1 MAQSLPFN
9 RLKARLIAS
18 TALVAVG
25 VSGPVLAQVK
35 DGSVAAGAATI
46 TQSGSQTTIQQ
57 GSDRAILNWRSFSI
71 PPGSAVRFQ
80 QPSGSSVTLN
90 RVTGGD
96 VSTIQGQLSAN
107 GQVLLINPNG
117 VLFDRGA
124 RIDVGGLTATTATIA
139 DQDFMAGRMIFSD
152 PGKPGAIVENRG
164 RISAA
169 EGGYVVLAGRAVSNS
184 GVIDARLGTVVLA
197 GAKRFVLDIRGD
209 RLLAFDITESVD
221 GTPTDRDGKP
231 VAALV
236 DQSGTIRADGGTVKL
251 TARGA
256 EGVIAQ
262 AVNNRGLLRAQSV
275 SVIDGEV
282 ILDGGPNGAVS
293 HGGAIDLTG
302 AGEGSKGGR
311 ASLLG
316 GAVTL
321 TGPASIDASAA
332 AGGGTILVGGDYQ
345 GRPGVATSATVT
357 VGPAASLRADAL
369 NQGDGGKIIAW
380 SEQGTRFSGSASVKG
395 GPNGGNGGL
404 VETSS
409 RGKLAY
415 DGKVDLKA
423 PRGKAGT
430 LLLDPDDLT
439 IAATANN
446 NVDLASQTIT
456 TTGTGS
462 ILTVAS
468 ISAALDSGNVVIQ
481 TAGTLGG
488 SGGTITL
495 DASLTKNT
503 ASSLTLKAHRSIA
516 LTSNGTI
523 ALSGAGS
530 VTLIADQLSSG
541 TGAITG
547 ASNARITVASDLSLK
562 AGSGI
567 GTSGSPIAMQVGGV
581 LAARTGTGGIFVQR
595 ITGAGS
601 LTVGTAGGL
610 TGVTTAGAGTISLQG
625 SNADV
630 VINNA
635 VTATSGLVSISAGTG
650 SLTISGGVTVGAS
663 AGVTL
668 TGDQINLTGSIAGGS
683 GAVTLQAA
691 TNSFAVQ
698 LGTSAKPAS
707 VLAFSAAELNRISS
721 SSGIVIGD
729 NGSGDLG
736 VQSAMTLIAATGGLT
751 ATKGGSLSFV
761 AGASVTAPRV
771 SLTGGSG
778 AAITEN
784 VTGSGGV
791 TLSGGTGALSLA
803 STVTVGNGGGAG
815 AVTLIGDTIT
825 LPAGAAV
832 TGGTGAVTLRP
843 SSARVMDI
851 VATAKPGTG
860 FELTAAELDRV
871 TTSGSLTIGF
881 SGAGATTV
889 SQAYNRTGI
898 GTFAIVSGGL
908 VTLPN
913 ALTVTGGTLSI
924 TGVGVTNNGAQTG
937 AAVVINAGTGLLTN
951 NNVITNGGTAGSVTL
966 IGDSI
971 DLATSSAVNAGSG
984 VVTLRQSTNNRA
996 INLGPTTNSG
1006 AVEISN
1012 AEFSL
1017 INTTGKLVVGD
1028 ANAGT
1033 ITFSNAISANFITTP
1048 LQVISGRQVV
1058 GTGYAGTNLAI
1069 QAGTGISLTTSAST
1083 VAASTSTSSAS
1094 ISLTF
1099 TGANTV
1105 IGTVAGVSGV
1115 TSNNGAIQIDAGG
1128 NLLSFGG
1135 TISNGAGSNSAAIT
1149 VLADR
1154 INIAAGGVT
1163 GGAGLVTL
1171 KPSTG
1176 GRVVDLGSATDVGA
1190 GLELSSAELGRIS
1203 TTGTLAIGSTSGA
1216 QIATSQNIATTTVNT
1231 LALLSGADVAI
1242 NHNVAVTGQL
1252 RTQSTGLT
1260 LAATKTA
1267 SGSTGV
1273 FLDSGTALAVIDG
1286 TVSNTGGASTA
1297 PITVAADRFNLTSTG
1312 AIVGGAA
1319 IITLRTS
1326 TNGRSI
1332 DLGSTT
1338 DAGTATE
1345 ISVAEANRVAT
1356 SGRLVFG
1363 SAGSAISVTTP
1374 FTVGATAPTVMLT
1387 GTTIDTAVG
1396 GGAFTATNLALSA
1409 TGAIGALNGGFNA
1422 TPANLA
1428 AQAGGAAT
1436 FVSGGSDVTIAAFA
1450 GLNGVASSGGAV
1462 SIDLGTGKLT
1472 LTGTIS
1478 NGGGGSTQAIAVI
1491 ADRMDLQTGSSIQGG
1506 AGSVTLRP
1514 STAGRS
1520 ISLGPTVDANAA
1532 LELSSAELNK
1542 IATTGA
1548 LTVGSAASG
1557 PVTFTQAVSLG
1568 AGTPIVAIVS
1578 GSAITGAGGGAVLSS
1593 SGAVALTAASNVTNL
1608 SVDVGTIAA
1617 TGAGTISIASTGANL
1632 RVGAVAGL
1640 PGVTSTGGAPVS
1652 LNAGTGLLTNAGTIS
1667 TSGAQLTLSG
1677 DRMDLTAGSVV
1688 RAGTGTV
1695 VIGPSTAGRAIDL
1708 GSTTNAAA
1716 GLELSAAELATINTA
1731 GTVSISTTGAVAVTQ
1746 SVGSALPL
1754 TIAGTGVSV
1763 AATGGVS
1770 APAGVTLNA
1779 GTGVLSNAGT
1789 ITNGAGTGTIALV
1802 GDRID
1807 LATGG
1812 TVQAG
1817 GGIVQIASATAGRAI
1832 DLGST
1837 SDSAA
1842 AIELSNAEL
1851 NRIGT
1856 TQPIVIGG
1864 ATAGAATF
1872 TAPITLAGGATAMT
1886 VTSGSSITQTGASTI
1901 FTGGGLGLKAAGVI
1915 GTPANPLML
1924 SVSNLAAVSTGGSVT
1939 IGLTGASTTIGTVG
1953 AVAGI
1958 AAPVATSTV
1967 NITGNTVAFAAN
1979 TPSVGTAT
1987 VTASGTLTVAG
1998 AAPGTFNPV
2007 VNGTLNAVSP
2017 TGTIT
2022 LIGTGGTTTQVQP
2035 TETPP
2040 VVVVVTPPVVTVP
2053 VVTPPTVTPPVVT
2066 PVVTAP
2072 VTPPVVV
2079 APPPP
2084 PPTTLAVVNAPSIVT
2099 AAQGLLTSGGLLNSL
2114 LLSVASSGSTNDP
2127 DGGANPLSVV
2137 LNLTSND
2144 NASSLL
2150 NRLLGRNLLETDGR
2164 RGQIPGITDYFSTL
2178 GNTEQW

>member
-1 MAQSLPFN
+1 MAQSPPFT

-25 VSGPVLAQVK
+25 VSGPALAQVK
-35 DGSVAAGAATI
+35 NGTVAAGAATI
-46 TQSGSQTTIQQ
+46 SQSGSQTTIQQ
-57 GSDRAILNWRSFSI
+57 SSDRAVLNWQSFSI
-71 PPGSAVRFQ
+71 PAGSAVRFQ

-117 VLFDRGA
+117 VLIDRGA
-124 RIDVGGLTATTATIA
+124 RIDVGGLVATTANIA
-139 DQDFMAGRMIFSD
+139 DRDFMAGRMTFSD

-164 RISAA
+164 SISAA

-184 GVIDARLGTVVLA
+184 GVIDAKLGTVVLA

-251 TARGA
+251 TARAA

-275 SVIDGEV
+275 AVIDGEV
-282 ILDGGPNGAVS
+282 ILDGGPSGAVS
-293 HGGAIDLTG
+293 HSGGIDVTG
-302 AGEGSKGGR
+302 AADGAKGGR

-316 GAVTL
+316 GDVTL
-321 TGPASIDASAA
+321 SGAASVDASGA

-357 VGPAASLRADAL
+357 VGPAASLRADATD
-369 NQGDGGKIIAW
+369 QGDGGKIIAW

-409 RGKLAY
+409 RGKIAY
-415 DGKVDLKA
+415 DGKVDLRA
-423 PRGKAGT
+423 PRGKVGT
-430 LLLDPDDLT
+430 LLIDPDDLT
-439 IAATANN
+439 ITSTANN

-462 ILTVAS
+462 ILTIAS

-481 TAGTLGG
+481 TAGTAGG

-495 DASLTKNT
+495 DASLAKNS
-503 ASSLTLKAHRSIA
+503 ANSLTLKAHRSIA

-523 ALSGAGS
+523 AYSGAGS
-530 VTLIADQLSSG
+530 VALIADQLSSG

-547 ASNARITVASDLSLK
+547 ASGSQITVAGDLSLK
-562 AGSGI
+562 AGNGI
-567 GTSGSPIAMQVGGV
+567 GTSGSPIAVQVGGV
-581 LAARTGTGGIFVQR
+581 LAARTGTGGIFIQR
-595 ITGAGS
+595 IAGAGS
-601 LTVGTAGGL
+601 LTIGASGGL
-610 TGVTTAGAGTISLQG
+610 TGVTTTGAGTISLQG
-625 SNADV
+625 ANGAVTIGD
-630 VINNA
+630 A
-635 VTATSGLVSISAGTG
+635 VTAASGLVSISAGTG
-650 SLTISGGVTVGAS
+650 ALTIASGVTVGAS

-668 TGDQINLTGSIAGGS
+668 TADQINLTGSIAGGT

-698 LGTSAKPAS
+698 LGTAAKPAS

-729 NGSGDLG
+729 NGSGDLSI
-736 VQSAMTLIAATGGLT
+736 QSAMTLISGTGGLT

-784 VTGSGGV
+784 VTGGGGV
-791 TLSGGTGALSLA
+791 TLSGGTGALTLA
-803 STVTVGNGGGAG
+803 STVTVGNGGGSG

-843 SSARVMDI
+843 SSARTMNI

-860 FELTAAELDRV
+860 FELTADELDRV
-871 TTSGSLTIGF
+871 TTSGSLTVGF
-881 SGAGATTV
+881 SGAGAATIAQNYTR
-889 SQAYNRTGI
+889 AGLA
-898 GTFAIVSGGL
+898 TFAIVSGGL

-913 ALTVTGGTLSI
+913 DLTVTGGTLSI
-924 TGVGVTNNGAQTG
+924 TGVGVTNSGAQTG
-937 AAVVINAGTGLLTN
+937 AAVVINSGTGLLTN
-951 NNVITNGGTAGSVTL
+951 NSVIANGGTAGAVTL

-971 DLATSSAVNAGSG
+971 DLATGSAVNAGSG
-984 VVTLRQSTNNRA
+984 VVTLRQSSNNRA
-996 INLGPTTNSG
+996 INLGPTSNSG

-1012 AEFSL
+1012 AEFGL
-1017 INTTGKLVVGD
+1017 INTTGKVVVGD
-1028 ANAGT
+1028 SNAGT
-1033 ITFSNAISANFITTP
+1033 ITFSNAVSANFTTTP

-1069 QAGTGISLTTSAST
+1069 QAGTGINLTTSAST
-1083 VAASTSTSSAS
+1083 VAASTSSGA

-1099 TGANTV
+1099 TGANTT

-1115 TSNNGAIQIDAGG
+1115 TSSNGAIQIDAGA
-1128 NLLSFGG
+1128 NLLTFGG
-1135 TISNGAGSNSAAIT
+1135 TVSNGAGSNSAAIT
-1149 VLADR
+1149 MIADR
-1154 INIAAGGVT
+1154 INIASGGIT

-1171 KPSTG
+1171 KPSTA
-1176 GRVVDLGSATDVGA
+1176 GRVVDLGSATDAGA

-1297 PITVAADRFNLTSTG
+1297 PITVAADRFNLTATG
-1312 AIVGGAA
+1312 AIAGGAA
-1319 IITLRTS
+1319 IVTLRTS
-1326 TNGRSI
+1326 TNGRAI

-1338 DAGTATE
+1338 DAGSATE
-1345 ISVAEANRVAT
+1345 ISVAEANRVTT
-1356 SGRLVFG
+1356 SGRLMFG

-1387 GTTIDTAVG
+1387 GTTIDTAAG

-1422 TPANLA
+1422 TPTNLA

-1436 FVSGGSDVTIAAFA
+1436 FVSGGSDVTVAAIA

-1462 SIDLGTGKLT
+1462 SIDLGAGKLT

-1478 NGGGGSTQAIAVI
+1478 NGGGAATPAVTVT

-1542 IATTGA
+1542 ITTSGA

-1557 PVTFTQAVSLG
+1557 PITFTAAVALG
-1568 AGTPIVAIVS
+1568 AGTPIVSIVS
-1578 GSAITGAGGGAVLSS
+1578 GGAITGGGGAAVLSS
-1593 SGAVALTAASNVTNL
+1593 SGAVALTAATNVTNL

-1617 TGAGTISIASTGANL
+1617 TGAGTLSIASTGANL

-1652 LNAGTGLLTNAGTIS
+1652 LNAGTGLLTNNGTIS

-1677 DRMDLTAGSVV
+1677 DRMDLATGSVI

-1716 GLELSAAELATINTA
+1716 GLELSA
-1731 GTVSISTTGAVAVTQ
+1731 SW
-1746 SVGSALPL
+1746 P
-1754 TIAGTGVSV
+1754 
-1763 AATGGVS
+1763 
-1770 APAGVTLNA
+1770 
-1779 GTGVLSNAGT
+1779 
-1789 ITNGAGTGTIALV
+1789 
-1802 GDRID
+1802 
-1807 LATGG
+1807 
-1812 TVQAG
+1812 
-1817 GGIVQIASATAGRAI
+1817 
-1832 DLGST
+1832 
-1837 SDSAA
+1837 
-1842 AIELSNAEL
+1842 
-1851 NRIGT
+1851 
-1856 TQPIVIGG
+1856 
-1864 ATAGAATF
+1864 
-1872 TAPITLAGGATAMT
+1872 APIG
-1886 VTSGSSITQTGASTI
+1886 
-1901 FTGGGLGLKAAGVI
+1901 
-1915 GTPANPLML
+1915 
-1924 SVSNLAAVSTGGSVT
+1924 
-1939 IGLTGASTTIGTVG
+1939 
-1953 AVAGI
+1953 
-1958 AAPVATSTV
+1958 
-1967 NITGNTVAFAAN
+1967 
-1979 TPSVGTAT
+1979 
-1987 VTASGTLTVAG
+1987 
-1998 AAPGTFNPV
+1998 
-2007 VNGTLNAVSP
+2007 
-2017 TGTIT
+2017 
-2022 LIGTGGTTTQVQP
+2022 
-2035 TETPP
+2035 
-2040 VVVVVTPPVVTVP
+2040 
-2053 VVTPPTVTPPVVT
+2053 
-2066 PVVTAP
+2066 
-2072 VTPPVVV
+2072 
-2079 APPPP
+2079 
-2084 PPTTLAVVNAPSIVT
+2084 
-2099 AAQGLLTSGGLLNSL
+2099 
-2114 LLSVASSGSTNDP
+2114 
-2127 DGGANPLSVV
+2127 
-2137 LNLTSND
+2137 
-2144 NASSLL
+2144 
-2150 NRLLGRNLLETDGR
+2150 
-2164 RGQIPGITDYFSTL
+2164 
-2178 GNTEQW
+2178 